1 MGWAGNVGI
10 ASLWG
15 FALVG
20 IDAVAVRV
28 EAHARSGLPGVSIV
42 GLPGAAVREA
52 RERVRSGAASS
63 GVPLPTRRITVNLSP
78 GDVPKDGPGFDLP
91 MALATLAACGQLPAA
106 ALQNVGAVGE
116 MSLDGLIRTT
126 RGMLSVAETADRLG
140 VELLVAPLEALPV
153 VTALGQVPVVG
164 VRSLAEAIAVITSPS
179 ARERAAERG
188 RRWLRLRGERVSHPP
203 ALSPDL
209 SEVIGQEQAKR
220 ALEIVAAGGHHLL
233 MVGSPG
239 AGKTMLA
246 RRLPGILPPLSREE
260 ALDVTRV
267 WSAAGLPGTHGEL
280 ATERPFRA
288 PHHTASRAAL
298 VGGGLTLRPGEVSL
312 AHHGVLFLDEL
323 PEFSRDALEALREPL
338 EEGRISISRRI
349 GTSVFPA
356 ACTLVGVMNPCPCG
370 YLGHEQRACRCPSSA
385 VERYRSRLSG
395 PLLDRIDALIEV
407 SPLTL
412 FSLESGRRGD
422 TSASVRSRVL
432 AAREFRADR
441 ERHRRCGNSD
451 AATAASGARPSGR
464 AATALGA
471 EASAGLR
478 EDARSLLRQALVK
491 EGLSGRAYS
500 RVIALARTIADLD
513 GAASV
518 RMEHVAEALALR
530 LDYQRVGLS

>member
-1 MGWAGNVGI
+1 MGI

-28 EAHARSGLPGVSIV
+28 ESHARSGLPGVSIV

-63 GVPLPTRRITVNLSP
+63 GVPLPTRRITINLSP

-91 MALATLAACGQLPAA
+91 MALATLAACGNIPAA
-106 ALQNVGAVGE
+106 AIRNVGAVGE
-116 MSLDGLIRTT
+116 MSLDGVIRAT
-126 RGMLSVAETADRLG
+126 RGMLSIAETAHRLG

-153 VTALGQVPVVG
+153 VAAVEEVPVVG
-164 VRSLAEAIAVITSPS
+164 VKSLVEAIEVITSPS
-179 ARERAAERG
+179 SRERAVERG
-188 RRWLRLRGERVSHPP
+188 RRWLRLRGERGHHPTVRP
-203 ALSPDL
+203 PDL
-209 SEVIGQEQAKR
+209 SDVVGQEQAKR

-246 RRLPGILPPLSREE
+246 RRLPGILPPLTREE

-267 WSAAGLPGTHGEL
+267 WSASGLPEAHGEL
-280 ATERPFRA
+280 VSERPFRA

-298 VGGGLTLRPGEVSL
+298 VGGGVTLRPGEVSL

-338 EEGRISISRRI
+338 EEGRISISRRT

-356 ACTLVGVMNPCPCG
+356 ACTLVGAMNPCPCG
-370 YLGHEQRACRCPSSA
+370 YLGHEQKACRCSSAA
-385 VERYRSRLSG
+385 VERYRGRLSG
-395 PLLDRIDALIEV
+395 PLLDRMDALIEV
-407 SPLTL
+407 PPLTL

-422 TSASVRSRVL
+422 TSESVRARVL
-432 AAREFRADR
+432 AARQFRAEREGCRRGPGQPVAPAAGGGSPPDR
-441 ERHRRCGNSD
+441 GLTAP
-451 AATAASGARPSGR
+451 AAEVAAR
-464 AATALGA
+464 LG
-471 EASAGLR
+471 
-478 EDARSLLRQALVK
+478 EDARSLLRHALVK

-513 GAASV
+513 QTAV
-518 RMEHVAEALALR
+518 VQVEHVAEALSLR
-530 LDYQRVGLS
+530 LDYRRVGLN